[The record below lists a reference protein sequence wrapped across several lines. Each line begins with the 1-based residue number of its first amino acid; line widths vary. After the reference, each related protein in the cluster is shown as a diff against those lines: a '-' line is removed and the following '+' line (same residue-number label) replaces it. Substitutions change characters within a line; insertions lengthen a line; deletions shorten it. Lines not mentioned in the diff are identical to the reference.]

1 MVQVMYMQMKM
12 NQMNTKSK
20 KDMVVLG
27 MQMKWWKTKR
37 NYYDVRGTFNTEL
50 YNRILEIKSK

>member
-1 MVQVMYMQMKM
+1 MI
-12 NQMNTKSK
+12 
-20 KDMVVLG
+20 VLG

-37 NYYDVRGTFNTEL
+37 NYYDVRGTFNYDL

>member
-1 MVQVMYMQMKM
+1 
-12 NQMNTKSK
+12 MNTKSK

>member
-1 MVQVMYMQMKM
+1 M
-12 NQMNTKSK
+12 NAKNK
-20 KDMVVLG
+20 KDMVLG

>member
-1 MVQVMYMQMKM
+1 MVMVLFMQMKM
-12 NQMNTKSK
+12 KQMNTKNK
-20 KDMVVLG
+20 KNMIVLG

-37 NYYDVRGTFNTEL
+37 NYYDLRGTFNQEL